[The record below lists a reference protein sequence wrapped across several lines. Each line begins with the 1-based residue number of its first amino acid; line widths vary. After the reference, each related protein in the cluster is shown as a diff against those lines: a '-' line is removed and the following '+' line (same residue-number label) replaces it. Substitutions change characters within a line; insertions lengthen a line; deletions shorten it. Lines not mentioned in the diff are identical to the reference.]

1 MQKSRV
7 VEKQKCRKS
16 DLYICKKAEKNC
28 RQVHW
33 LSLQCYVGGGQ
44 VGGNAQSIAELK
56 CTDLGLDE
64 AKKQICSLATS
75 VHRLWQR
82 TDTPRSLSK
91 REVVYPKHI
100 NMRVAAV
107 G

>member
-1 MQKSRV
+1 MQKQNSSCRKAEVQKSRV
-7 VEKQKCRKS
+7 VGKQKCRKA

-44 VGGNAQSIAELK
+44 VGGNAQSIAELQ

-75 VHRLWQR
+75 VHRFCHTQ
-82 TDTPRSLSK
+82 TTPRSLQL
-91 REVVYPKHI
+91 P
-100 NMRVAAV
+100 
-107 G
+107 